1 MILTRDGVPG
11 EHWFNLT
18 AEVWFQWEVAPG
30 CCELCLRL
38 DSQMVRD
45 LRPPLHEHCRCQV
58 ARVRPLEWSPRPF
71 RSFREKA
78 LSIRGAWRV
87 DLFGLSNLLLVKA
100 GVVTLDDLIAGDRIL
115 DFAEVV
121 QRKKLEVDQLVAA
134 RIHPAHAARAVA
146 VARRRMAAA
155 AKAKSPQP
163 AAKVEV
169 P

>member
-18 AEVWFQWEVAPG
+18 AEVWFQWEVFPG

-45 LRPPLHEHCRCQV
+45 LRPPLHQNCRCRV
-58 ARVRPLEWSPRPF
+58 EPVRPLARAPRPF

-87 DLFGLSNLLLVKA
+87 DLFGLSNLLLGKA
-100 GVVTLDDLIAGDRIL
+100 GVVAMDGLIAGDRIL
-115 DFAEVV
+115 AFAEVV
-121 QRKKLEVDQLVAA
+121 QRKKLEVDPLVAA
-134 RIHPAHAARAVA
+134 RIPPAHAARAVA
-146 VARRRMAAA
+146 VSRRRMAAA
-155 AKAKSPQP
+155 AQAKSPQP
-163 AAKVEV
+163 AVQVEV